1 MVGYTSIEQAKKLIE
16 IGIDTNTA
24 DMHYFPNIKIPC
36 VLSYSQMLEHFNKKQ
51 SELNDSSINAD
62 VPDLIPCWSTEALMK
77 ILPSEIVVNGEGL
90 KFLFRKHTN
99 VYETGYQDM
108 LDIMYNPTHN
118 VKNTLLEC
126 VYETILKL
134 KELKLI

>member
-24 DMHYFPNIKIPC
+24 DMHYFPNIKIPG

-51 SELNDSSINAD
+51 SELNDSSINTDA
-62 VPDLIPCWSTEALMK
+62 PDLIPCSSTEALLK
-77 ILPSEIVVNGEGL
+77 ILPIETNGYIMRDIHSSI
-90 KFLFRKHTN
+90 KRK
-99 VYETGYQDM
+99 YKIAYSYRGDYDEFAIIRD
-108 LDIMYNPTHN
+108 
-118 VKNTLLEC
+118 TLCEC
-126 VYETILKL
+126 AYETILKL